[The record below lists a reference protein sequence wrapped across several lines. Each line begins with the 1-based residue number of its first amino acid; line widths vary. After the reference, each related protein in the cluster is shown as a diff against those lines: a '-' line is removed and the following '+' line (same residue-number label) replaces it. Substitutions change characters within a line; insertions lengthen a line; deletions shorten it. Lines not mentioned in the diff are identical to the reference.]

1 MSLANLTIIG
11 ERINPG
17 YKSSKLLIDN
27 EDIKGIQDLAI
38 KQVEKGA
45 TYLNINV
52 GERALNEPEFMVDII
67 EHVQNVVSVPLS
79 FDFPNSHV
87 QEACL
92 KAYDLNKS
100 NGALP
105 VVNSISEL
113 RWDMLDLLKICPFK
127 VILMASEREENGE
140 SIANKTAQEV
150 YETTLRMTE
159 KTLNNPYHKLT
170 TDDIF
175 IDVSVGPVGADT
187 EGLTKMAVEAIK
199 LIGAD
204 ERLKGLHMSVGLSN
218 ISIMLPKEAR
228 DGSLLKP
235 QIESAFLTATVP
247 YGLDTIIG
255 TAGRKYE
262 LLAEDNLVMKGF
274 SEAMS
279 LGGFDSIMRIQE
291 IYSAA

>member
-1 MSLANLTIIG
+1 MSFDNLTIIG

-17 YKSSKLLIDN
+17 YKSSKVLIDN
-27 EDIKGIQDLAI
+27 EDIGGIQELA
-38 KQVEKGA
+38 KLQVSKGA

-52 GERALNEPEFMVDII
+52 GERALKEPEYMVEVIKA
-67 EHVQNVVSVPLS
+67 VQNVVSVPLS
-79 FDFPNSHV
+79 FDFPNAHV
-87 QEACL
+87 QEECL

-113 RWDMLDLLKICPFK
+113 RWDMLELLQICPFK
-127 VILMASEREENGE
+127 VILMASEREEGGE
-140 SIANKTAQEV
+140 SIANKTAEEV
-150 YETTLRMTE
+150 HQTTVRMT
-159 KTLNNPYHKLT
+159 KRVLSNPYQKLT
-170 TDDIF
+170 TEDVF

-187 EGLTKMAVEAIK
+187 EGLTKMAVDSIK

-204 ERLKGLHMSVGLSN
+204 ESVKGLHMSVGLSN
-218 ISIMLPKEAR
+218 ISIMLPKEAT

-247 YGLDTIIG
+247 YGLNTIIG

-262 LLAEDNLVMKGF
+262 CLAEDNIVMKGF
-274 SEAMS
+274 NEALS

-291 IYSAA
+291 LYTAA